1 MAHRR
6 FLLLTLLA
14 CVLVLA
20 PGGQAR
26 LLAVGVSPGVA
37 PNGTTGVAY
46 AQAFS
51 GTGGT
56 GPYTF
61 AVTAGSLPPGLSLSG
76 AGNLT
81 GTPTSAGAYAF
92 TITATDSLAA
102 SGGQAYSVSISPA
115 PVAISPVT
123 LPNALVAASYT
134 QTLTPSGG
142 TAPYT
147 FALTGG
153 ALPGGMSVS
162 AGGVLSGT
170 PASVGSYN
178 FTVTATDAN
187 AAAASRSYTL
197 NVNPPTLNV
206 SPVSLT
212 SDYAGAFRTDQI
224 QGVGGQGPY
233 TYQFLSG
240 SLPPGMSLTSA
251 GLLSGTPTAGG
262 TWTFTVQVT
271 DANNLTASRTYALT
285 VLLSTPAVNP
295 GSLAS
300 GTYATAYNAAVSA
313 SGGSAPYTY
322 AVSNGALP
330 TGLVLTADGHVAG
343 TPMQSGVFTFTIR
356 ATDVYGGQGG
366 TSYTLV
372 VTPPAI
378 VVTTGTVFAAT
389 SGLYYRTLLSA
400 SGGVAPYSYS
410 VTSGS
415 LPSGLTLGADGT
427 LSGIPSGKPG
437 TFSVGVKATD
447 ANGASG
453 VTSLTL
459 ELATPI
465 ILVTSTALANARVG
479 APYSR
484 TITVAGGSAPYTF
497 AVDDGALPAGL
508 TLSPDGVLSG
518 APTSAG
524 VALFRVRVTDAQ
536 GVSGQQ
542 SFRLVVDKA
551 PVVKKSKPA
560 TKKKAAVKKTAKKS
574 STRR

>member
-6 FLLLTLLA
+6 FLLLALLA

-147 FALTGG
+147 FAMTGG

-206 SPVSLT
+206 SPATLT
-212 SDYAGAFRTDQI
+212 SDYAGDFRTDQI

-240 SLPPGMSLTSA
+240 SLPPGMAFTSA
-251 GLLSGTPTAGG
+251 GLLSGTPTSGG

-271 DANNLTASRTYALT
+271 DANMLTASRTYALT

-295 GSLAS
+295 GSLGSA
-300 GTYATAYNAAVSA
+300 TYAGSYNATVTA

-322 AVSNGALP
+322 AVSNGTLP
-330 TGLVLTADGHVAG
+330 SGLVLTADGHIAG
-343 TPMQSGVFTFTIR
+343 TPMQFGVFSFTIR
-356 ATDVYGGQGG
+356 ATDIYGGQGG

-400 SGGVAPYSYS
+400 TGGVAPYSYS
-410 VTSGS
+410 VSSGS
-415 LPSGLTLGADGT
+415 LPGGLTLSADGT
-427 LSGIPSGKPG
+427 ISGIPNGKPG
-437 TFSVGVKATD
+437 TFAVGVKATD
-447 ANGASG
+447 ANGATG

-465 ILVTSTALANARVG
+465 ILVTSTALPNARVG

-497 AVDDGALPAGL
+497 AVDDGSLPGGL
-508 TLSPDGVLSG
+508 TLSPDVVLSG

-536 GVSGQQ
+536 GISGQQ
-542 SFRLVVDKA
+542 SFRLVVDRA

-560 TKKKAAVKKTAKKS
+560 TKKKAAVKKTAKKTS
-574 STRR
+574 VRR